1 MTDGIIKKHTRVSRE
16 FIYIYTI
23 LVLFLQRHDL
33 LLAICLH
40 LTLVDKHIRY
50 L

>member
-23 LVLFLQRHDL
+23 LVLFYKDTT
-33 LLAICLH
+33 C
-40 LTLVDKHIRY
+40 Y
-50 L
+50 